1 MDKNIVLAFPG
12 SGKTYLVK
20 KYKNIA
26 DNDFC
31 YFKFLY
37 DKPAIEMTD
46 EELESK
52 KGNKDI
58 ERDNPEYPQNL
69 INATFECLN
78 QGKVVLIPLSKGTY
92 NIFKELDK
100 TNKLQGITVT
110 MIYPAK
116 SDFDNF
122 IKRYQQRGNSDI
134 FMKYNHVVHFNE
146 WVEMFDE
153 EQSFNKINI
162 GSNEYLEN
170 ILIKLG
176 ISLIEK

>member
-92 NIFKELDK
+92 NDGFFNTDFLSTE
-100 TNKLQGITVT
+100 KLFTSEGF
-110 MIYPAK
+110 AK
-116 SDFDNF
+116 P
-122 IKRYQQRGNSDI
+122 R
-134 FMKYNHVVHFNE
+134 
-146 WVEMFDE
+146 
-153 EQSFNKINI
+153 
-162 GSNEYLEN
+162 L
-170 ILIKLG
+170 LIV
-176 ISLIEK
+176 